1 MLIRV
6 DISRPLRS
14 PVGHHYRGAK
24 MALWLDLIPRLH
36 RSDDLD
42 ARYHQLDNYADRSS
56 FDEDGTRLPE
66 GSELALLR
74 SLAAARTQ
82 RRNASVSVPAA
93 DTTTTTSGR
102 RRRATTTPLPTATTS
117 RSAVPMS
124 AATVRGGGGRRSSFG
139 IMSLAVTVGIGC
151 GLLVVNAAVLVALY
165 CKRGRLSK
173 MRQQLA
179 LLAPPGESAQL
190 VDADRSVGPAY
201 SGRQSA
207 DIGGSS
213 SSPAAVGVFDGGLA
227 SSCLVPAPPPPPEPL
242 SPRRRTHPLP
252 SWRAH
257 CDPDHI
263 PLTSAST
270 SNKPDSDSSHINA
283 AVLMSVTSRAPS
295 GDVTNHVTSSSN
307 DTVV

>member
-6 DISRPLRS
+6 DISRRLRS
-14 PVGHHYRGAK
+14 PVNHHYRGAK

-56 FDEDGTRLPE
+56 FDENGTRLPE
-66 GSELALLR
+66 GAELALLR

-82 RRNASVSVPAA
+82 RSNASISAPAT
-93 DTTTTTSGR
+93 DTTTTTSSR

-124 AATVRGGGGRRSSFG
+124 AATVGGGGGRRSSVG

-151 GLLVVNAAVLVALY
+151 GLLVVNAAVLAALY

-190 VDADRSVGPAY
+190 VDADRSAVPAY
-201 SGRQSA
+201 SGRQST
-207 DIGGSS
+207 DVGGPS

-270 SNKPDSDSSHINA
+270 SNKPDSDSSHINP

-295 GDVTNHVTSSSN
+295 GDVNNHVTSSSN